1 MGASPNVI
9 EGQSSKNDENRFP
22 FSGSIDQI
30 GSDIQR
36 LKEMGVNH
44 IVLVYN
50 FLRMGR
56 KVNEMIDTSKQLS
69 SNQILKRV
77 VLIER
82 ECEQGI
88 MTAEAEP
95 LEQVASDS
103 V

>member
-88 MTAEAEP
+88 RPAEAEP